1 MTNTSVNPARSTAV
15 VLFAQTGAAGQLW
28 LFWVAPLLGAAA
40 GALIWKLLLSPGE
53 SPGLIG
59 QER

>member
-1 MTNTSVNPARSTAV
+1 

-28 LFWVAPLLGAAA
+28 LFWIAPLVGAAV
-40 GALIWKLLLSPGE
+40 GALVWKLLLSPGE